1 MDHVSS
7 LTLSFPLQLLTPQG
21 ALGATFT
28 FSNICDSKISL
39 GFWPMPAAL
48 SLEAPDSSLWKAQPA
63 PSNLPRAGRG
73 GSGLQPTAHS
83 TAQALGPAAPTT
95 AGRVSSIA
103 TVSAPPTATL
113 VEFTLGTSVQD
124 F

>member
-1 MDHVSS
+1 MDHISS
-7 LTLSFPLQLLTPQG
+7 LTLSFLLQLLTPQG
-21 ALGATFT
+21 AIGATFT
-28 FSNICDSKISL
+28 FSNICDFKIGR
-39 GFWPMPAAL
+39 GFWLMPAAL
-48 SLEAPDSSLWKAQPA
+48 SPEAPDSSLWKAQPA
-63 PSNLPRAGRG
+63 PSNLPRTGRG
-73 GSGLQPTAHS
+73 DFGCQPTAHS
-83 TAQALGPAAPTT
+83 TTQALGPAAPTT